1 MKKTLKS
8 IQEQFGVTP
17 KDKLQEQMGT
27 PITPEQFVNNLKQTL
42 WGRGRYGEEG
52 KGGQPQQY
60 TMLMNTENE
69 IYVYVGKYKQTG
81 PDYIV
86 QI

>member
-17 KDKLQEQMGT
+17 KYKLQEQMGT
-27 PITPEQFVNNLKQTL
+27 PITPKQFVNDLKQTL
-42 WGRGRYGEEG
+42 WGRGAGSKE
-52 KGGQPQQY
+52 GGQPQQY